1 MARVL
6 ITGGTGLIG
15 HELTKLLL
23 QNDYEVAF
31 LTRNANTPQNVPC
44 FEYNYQTGRFDNKA
58 LAYAEHVIHLAGAG
72 VADTRWT
79 AARKKIIIDSR
90 VKTAELLIQKLNE
103 NAIVPKTFT
112 TASGVGYYGM
122 VTRAEAFKELS
133 PAGDD
138 FLAQVCVK
146 WEAILQQLPS
156 QTKTCALRTGVV
168 LTATGGALEKMAQ
181 PIKWGA
187 GSPLGSGK
195 QMVPWIHVAD
205 LCKMYTKAI
214 VDDKFRGAIN
224 AASPNPITNA
234 ALSKIIAK
242 QLNRPMFLPNVPAF
256 ALKLLLGELSDI
268 VLKGSACTPA
278 KAQQL
283 GFEFSY
289 PSAEGAIAHLWKK

>member
-15 HELTKLLL
+15 QELTQLLL

-31 LTRNANTPQNVPC
+31 LTRNANIPQNVPC
-44 FEYNYQTGRFDNKA
+44 FEYNYLTGQFDTKA

-72 VADTRWT
+72 VADTRWS
-79 AARKKIIIDSR
+79 AARRKVIIESR

-103 NAIVPKTFT
+103 NAIIPKTFT

-122 VTRAEAFKELS
+122 VTQAEAFTELS

-146 WEAILQQLPS
+146 WEAILKQLPA

-181 PIKWGA
+181 PIKWGV

-205 LCKMYTKAI
+205 LCKMYLQALANAKYS
-214 VDDKFRGAIN
+214 GPIN
-224 AASPNPITNA
+224 ATSPNPVTNA
-234 ALSKIIAK
+234 ALSKTIAK

-256 ALKLLLGELSDI
+256 ALKLLLGEMSEI
-268 VLKGSACTPA
+268 VLEGSACSA
-278 KAQQL
+278 DKVQQL

-289 PSAEGAIAHLWKK
+289 PSAEGAIAQLWEK